1 MNINKKDI
9 QSIVLSLVNFETLEI
24 PIECFRYININEV
37 SEKHVEIEFF
47 IVDNG
52 IKYLMTSNYMVS
64 PIKRL
69 SISPDIHSLT
79 INFKNGSSV
88 TKEVI
93 WYKNDF
99 SKNKYQKSELSTYKE
114 ILISVKKC
122 NHKMNLKNVLNLKS
136 GTIVLDDDDNEY
148 LVCISDTTP
157 KFKYLKDTIIT
168 SKLLYS
174 KFRIKE
180 N

>member
-114 ILISVKKC
+114 ILISVISSKLTKSDY
-122 NHKMNLKNVLNLKS
+122 NHLIEKSINQIKS
-136 GTIVLDDDDNEY
+136 GLSMN
-148 LVCISDTTP
+148 
-157 KFKYLKDTIIT
+157 KQ
-168 SKLLYS
+168 
-174 KFRIKE
+174 
-180 N
+180 